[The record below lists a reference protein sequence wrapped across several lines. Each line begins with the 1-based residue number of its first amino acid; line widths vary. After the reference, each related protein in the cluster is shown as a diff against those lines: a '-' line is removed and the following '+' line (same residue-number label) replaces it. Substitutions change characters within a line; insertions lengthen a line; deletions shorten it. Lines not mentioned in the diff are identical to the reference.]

1 MMPDQAL
8 AGLDALIRD
17 ATPAERP
24 ALVVALAARLATLGA
39 KLIPERPVQI
49 ASADPERWITP
60 DRAAEI
66 AAVPKRR
73 VYQWAHGK
81 RWASR
86 LSRKTLRIS
95 ERGFRAWLAMR

>member
-1 MMPDQAL
+1 MMRDDAL
-8 AGLDALIRD
+8 ARLDAVIREAKPD
-17 ATPAERP
+17 ERP

-39 KLIPERPVQI
+39 ALIPERPVQV
-49 ASADPERWITP
+49 ASADPEMWITP

-66 AAVPKRR
+66 AAVSKRR
-73 VYQWAHGK
+73 VYQWARGK